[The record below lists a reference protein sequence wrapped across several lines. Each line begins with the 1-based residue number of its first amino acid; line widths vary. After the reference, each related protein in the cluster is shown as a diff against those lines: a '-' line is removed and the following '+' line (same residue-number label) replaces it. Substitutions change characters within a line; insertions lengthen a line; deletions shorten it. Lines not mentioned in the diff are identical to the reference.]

1 MGAKPMRSPAGQRGT
16 WARVAPA
23 LVAAV
28 VAVTMAGCGSS
39 PPAYCTNRTNL
50 ENSIKGLTDLNVSSG
65 ISGLKD
71 QVKKIESDATTL
83 VNSAKSDFPSQTSA
97 ITSSVDAL
105 KTAVAQV
112 STGPTA
118 ANIAALTTAA
128 GSVVSSV
135 KNFMD
140 ATSSKCG
147 SS

>member
-1 MGAKPMRSPAGQRGT
+1 MRSPAGQGGT
-16 WARVAPA
+16 WARAALA

-28 VAVTMAGCGSS
+28 VAIAMVGCSSSS

-50 ENSIKGLTDLNVSSG
+50 ENSVKGLTHLNVSSG
-65 ISGLKD
+65 ISGLET
-71 QVKKIESDATTL
+71 QLKKIESDATSL
-83 VNSAKSDFPSQTSA
+83 VNSAKGDFPSQTSA

-112 STGPTA
+112 SSGPTA

-128 GSVVSSV
+128 GGVVSSV
-135 KNFMD
+135 KSFTD